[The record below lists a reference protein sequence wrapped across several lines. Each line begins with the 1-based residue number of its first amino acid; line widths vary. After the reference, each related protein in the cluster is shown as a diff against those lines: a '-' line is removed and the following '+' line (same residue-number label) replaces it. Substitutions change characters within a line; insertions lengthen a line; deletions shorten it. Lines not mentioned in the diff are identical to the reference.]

1 MKHPGGKG
9 SILWFFQRIS
19 GLVLV
24 LMLAKHFIVQHFL
37 GTPTSGG
44 LDFATVSARFENPL
58 YATFNLMFLALA
70 AIHGLNGVWM
80 VTEDYLHK
88 PWQRMTVWS
97 LLVLAGLGMFALAIV
112 TMLSVRPVT

>member
-1 MKHPGGKG
+1 MTLKNPAGSGGA
-9 SILWFFQRIS
+9 LWFFQRIS

-24 LMLAKHFIVQHFL
+24 LMLAKHFVVQHFL

-44 LDFATVSARFENPL
+44 LDFVTVSARFENPL
-58 YATFNLMFLALA
+58 YAAFNLMFLAMA

-88 PWQRMTVWS
+88 PWQRMCVWS
-97 LLVLAGLGMFALAIV
+97 LLVLAGLGMVALAIV
-112 TMLSVRPVT
+112 TTLSVT